1 MVWWRQTEKRYL
13 NKKGVFQLY
22 LLVLQPFGQPV
33 RMFVCRQSFDILRN
47 RTNVTTFSCFVFG
60 VVFEHWHTLAR
71 SSALT
76 RRGVPKVGSL
86 IGDRL
91 VVTDWHERQGGVCCT
106 LACYQRISHPSRR
119 YLLATRAAIQ
129 TLPPHRC
136 ADRMCLFVYFLAV
149 THTAGFVFPYPT

>member
-1 MVWWRQTEKRYL
+1 M
-13 NKKGVFQLY
+13 
-22 LLVLQPFGQPV
+22 
-33 RMFVCRQSFDILRN
+33 RMFVCRQAFDILRN

-91 VVTDWHERQGGVCCT
+91 VVTD
-106 LACYQRISHPSRR
+106 
-119 YLLATRAAIQ
+119 
-129 TLPPHRC
+129 
-136 ADRMCLFVYFLAV
+136 
-149 THTAGFVFPYPT
+149 